1 MEASDGGEVYSPGVR
16 REVFFEKRVLWPW
29 QAVAVDGLRRWRSV
43 LAERRR
49 KAFFKISSLAL
60 ASRRRIILRRE
71 EVFFSAASRKEPKE
85 SPQRGLTYGSPPLDS
100 PTPVMRGGY
109 VPTLAEVCIRR
120 KDAFWEAHCVRV
132 HTRRAVY
139 CNSLSGRLTIDAPP
153 RRPYV
158 RPGGSVCGTNGSRD
172 EVFGERFTAGM
183 KFSESASPFE

>member
-100 PTPVMRGGY
+100 PTPVGWLKG
-109 VPTLAEVCIRR
+109 A
-120 KDAFWEAHCVRV
+120 
-132 HTRRAVY
+132 
-139 CNSLSGRLTIDAPP
+139 
-153 RRPYV
+153 
-158 RPGGSVCGTNGSRD
+158 
-172 EVFGERFTAGM
+172 
-183 KFSESASPFE
+183 ESASMRLASGAARSESLYRAFADVRPVPGFTRSGVQLKSVFCWQSSLLMAGGKIELSGLGER